1 MVGKKNPS
9 SKKEGYQ
16 PVSLCHSLALHPGPS
31 LPFPR
36 PQIPRMK
43 IMGLMYPGNQHH
55 LVCDT
60 QISIQATSCQRS
72 DEQLKLNPGIN
83 GAHAT

>member
-1 MVGKKNPS
+1 MVGKKNHS
-9 SKKEGYQ
+9 IKKEGYQ

-31 LPFPR
+31 LPFP
-36 PQIPRMK
+36 K
-43 IMGLMYPGNQHH
+43 ASDSTDENNGMYTSNQHH
-55 LVCDT
+55 LIYDT

-72 DEQLKLNPGIN
+72 DEQLKSNPGIN